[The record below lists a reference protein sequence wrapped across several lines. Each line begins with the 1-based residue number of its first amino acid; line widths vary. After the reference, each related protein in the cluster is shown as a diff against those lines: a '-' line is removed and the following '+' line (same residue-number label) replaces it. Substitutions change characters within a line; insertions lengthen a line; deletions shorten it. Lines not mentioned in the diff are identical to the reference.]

1 MRHGTPTWPKPTT
14 LKCTNLSGSPQ
25 GGASPEDLLEK
36 FYPPGFGRDP
46 FLKDMSNFNK
56 WCKRERGT
64 IAQATNRYVLYD
76 AEVVGPYRRQPK
88 VTSSPAST

>member
-1 MRHGTPTWPKPTT
+1 MATPLGSIPPEGHPGGYRHP
-14 LKCTNLSGSPQ
+14 PQ

>member
-1 MRHGTPTWPKPTT
+1 MAKANYPDMYEFIRK
-14 LKCTNLSGSPQ
+14 SP